1 MDLEQA
7 LHTRRTIHKYL
18 PEPVAQGDLDKIMS
32 AGHMAPCHRLT
43 WPWRFI
49 QVGPETREKIVPV
62 AIACKT
68 VKRERTPELEK
79 SVRGKILTS
88 GALIVVTQVR
98 CEDAFRAKEDY
109 AAVSCAIQNM
119 MLMGHSLGL
128 GTKWSTGGVTT
139 HPDTYGVLGVDADKE
154 EIVGFV
160 WVGTPAAVPSIK
172 RPDVSDVKRL
182 LP

>member
-1 MDLEQA
+1 MDLEHA
-7 LHTRRTIHKYL
+7 IHTRRTVHKYL
-18 PEPVAQGDLDKIMS
+18 TDAVAQEDLDKIML
-32 AGHMAPCHRLT
+32 AGHMAPCHKLT

-68 VKRERTPELEK
+68 VNRELTPELEQ
-79 SVRGKILTS
+79 SIRGKILTP
-88 GALIVVTQVR
+88 GALLVVTQVR
-98 CEDAFRAKEDY
+98 TDNAFRSKEDY

-119 MLMGHSLGL
+119 MLVGHGLGL

-139 HPDTYGVLGVDADKE
+139 HADTYSVLGVDAEQE
-154 EIVGFV
+154 EIVGFI
-160 WVGTPAAVPSIK
+160 WVGTPAAVPTIK
-172 RPDVSDVKRL
+172 RPDLEAVKRQ

>member
-1 MDLEQA
+1 MDLEHA
-7 LHTRRTIHKYL
+7 IFTRRTVHKYL
-18 PEPVAQGDLDKIMS
+18 PDAVAQDDLDKMMM
-32 AGHMAPCHRLT
+32 AGHMAPCHKLT

-68 VKRERTPELEK
+68 VNRECTPELED
-79 SVRGKILTS
+79 SIRRKILGS
-88 GALIVVTQVR
+88 GALIVVSQVR
-98 CEDAFRAKEDY
+98 CDNDFRSKEDY

-119 MLMGHSLGL
+119 MLAAHGLGL

-139 HPDTYGVLGVDADKE
+139 HEDTYKVLEVDAALE

-160 WVGTPAAVPSIK
+160 WVGTPAMVPTIK
-172 RPDVSDVKRL
+172 RPDLSAVKRQ

>member
-7 LHTRRTIHKYL
+7 IHTRRTIHKYL
-18 PEPVAQGDLDKIMS
+18 PDPVAQEDLDKMMM

-43 WPWRFI
+43 WPWRFL
-49 QVGPETREKIVPV
+49 QVGPQTREKIVPV

-68 VKRERTPELEK
+68 VNRARTPELED
-79 SVRGKILTS
+79 SVRRKILGS

-98 CEDAFRAKEDY
+98 CDDAFRSKEDY

-119 MLMGHSLGL
+119 MLVGHGLGL

-139 HPDTYGVLGVDADKE
+139 HEDTYKVLGVDAALE
-154 EIVGFV
+154 EIVGFI
-160 WVGTPAAVPSIK
+160 WVGKPAMVPTIK
-172 RPDVSDVKRL
+172 RPDLTDVKRE

>member
-1 MDLEQA
+1 MDLEHA
-7 LHTRRTIHKYL
+7 IYNRRTIHKYL
-18 PEPVAQGDLDKIMS
+18 PDAVDQNDLDKIMM
-32 AGHMAPCHRLT
+32 AGHMAPCHKLT

-49 QVGPETREKIVPV
+49 QVGQQTREKIVPV

-68 VKRERTPELEK
+68 VNRERTPELEDAI
-79 SVRGKILTS
+79 RRKILGS

-98 CEDAFRAKEDY
+98 CDNAFRSKEDY

-119 MLMGHSLGL
+119 VLVAHSLDL

-139 HPDTYGVLGVDADKE
+139 HEDTYSVLNVDAALE
-154 EIVGFV
+154 EIVGFI
-160 WVGTPAAVPSIK
+160 WVGKPATVPTIK
-172 RPDVSDVKRL
+172 RPELSEVKRE